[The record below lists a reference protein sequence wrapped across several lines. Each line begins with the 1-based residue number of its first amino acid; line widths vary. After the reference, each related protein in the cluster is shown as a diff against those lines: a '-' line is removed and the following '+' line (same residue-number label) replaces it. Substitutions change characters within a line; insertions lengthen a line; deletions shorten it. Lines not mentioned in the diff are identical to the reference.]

1 MQQVEDLVVNE
12 GGVWHHK
19 WAGTCAALPIAGVRN
34 FYMEG
39 SEVAEIRV
47 WCRGVLPS

>member
-1 MQQVEDLVVNE
+1 MKEEFGITSGLEQYSATLQ
-12 GGVWHHK
+12 
-19 WAGTCAALPIAGVRN
+19 IAGVRN

-47 WCRGVLPS
+47 WCRGVLPP